1 MRFRTRIVEG
11 WYRRVEIILSSAAV
25 TQLGFNICCRGIS
38 LTKSVAFFYYALGV
52 VSIDE
57 EVSHFIGLLR
67 EICIIRTQAAKSE
80 GVGIW
85 VVR

>member
-1 MRFRTRIVEG
+1 M
-11 WYRRVEIILSSAAV
+11 L
-25 TQLGFNICCRGIS
+25 
-38 LTKSVAFFYYALGV
+38 LGV

-80 GVGIW
+80 ELGKSDTVFGTR